1 MEFKREK
8 SQNIYLLN
16 KYHALIQY
24 DIEFIVKVGNL
35 LIAPFLSVQ
44 IYSIFFRSFS
54 FYPFDAFWTFNFYN
68 QHPIESGAT
77 GEKFQLNGAN
87 NAVYMAIWSI
97 AAVNHDK
104 TYKFN
109 SLNSD

>member
-44 IYSIFFRSFS
+44 IYSIFFALFLSIHLMHFELS
-54 FYPFDAFWTFNFYN
+54 IFTIN
-68 QHPIESGAT
+68 I
-77 GEKFQLNGAN
+77 QLSRCN
-87 NAVYMAIWSI
+87 W
-97 AAVNHDK
+97 
-104 TYKFN
+104 
-109 SLNSD
+109 

>member
-35 LIAPFLSVQ
+35 LIATFLMRSNLFD
-44 IYSIFFRSFS
+44 FFRSFS
-54 FYPFDAFWTFNFYN
+54 LSNGCILNF
-68 QHPIESGAT
+68 QFFSIII
-77 GEKFQLNGAN
+77 QLSRCN
-87 NAVYMAIWSI
+87 W
-97 AAVNHDK
+97 
-104 TYKFN
+104 
-109 SLNSD
+109 

>member
-35 LIAPFLSVQ
+35 LIATFLRRSNLFD
-44 IYSIFFRSFS
+44 FFRSFS
-54 FYPFDAFWTFNFYN
+54 LSN
-68 QHPIESGAT
+68 
-77 GEKFQLNGAN
+77 
-87 NAVYMAIWSI
+87 
-97 AAVNHDK
+97 
-104 TYKFN
+104 
-109 SLNSD
+109 